1 MVFQYGD
8 TEVIYLMGKDKRM
21 AEFIPV
27 IGHVERTVDSDLFSS
42 VVHHII
48 SRPLFV
54 TRWRNTMQHR
64 MSQKEGRAKLFESS
78 KITVCKAI
86 REYSD
91 TDREQAPADSNTYMG
106 V

>member
-1 MVFQYGD
+1 
-8 TEVIYLMGKDKRM
+8 
-21 AEFIPV
+21 
-27 IGHVERTVDSDLFSS
+27 
-42 VVHHII
+42 
-48 SRPLFV
+48 
-54 TRWRNTMQHR
+54 MQHR
-64 MSQKEGRAKLFESS
+64 MSQKEGRTKLFESY